1 MERNVRFGLTW
12 QVAVRTGVGHPPYG
26 AAACV
31 GVFCIRGGN
40 GNRDEP
46 AEGQQSLF
54 SWAYSEEEEPVQP
67 RGREGKPKPF
77 SLSLFE
83 WALGNEKEKELVGKG
98 HQVATQ
104 NRRPSL
110 YQRWSPRVA
119 HI

>member
-1 MERNVRFGLTW
+1 MAGG
-12 QVAVRTGVGHPPYG
+12 RTRWRRPPAFRG
-26 AAACV
+26 DRLCRR
-31 GVFCIRGGN
+31 FCIRGSN
-40 GNRDEP
+40 RNRDEP
-46 AEGQQSLF
+46 AEGRQSLF
-54 SWAYSEEEEPVQP
+54 SWAYSQEEEPVQP
-67 RGREGKPKPF
+67 RGRKGKPKPF

-83 WALGNEKEKELVGKG
+83 WGLGNEKEKELVGEG